1 MDISTLL
8 NLINYIFVLIFGII
22 VSFYFADIRLEDN
35 HKLFIYTT
43 LTFALFQAVC
53 YLLLGQNVL
62 YKSYPFLIHI
72 PLILVIRFVCHKN
85 IYISSIAVLSAY
97 LMCTPRKWFGTA
109 AAYIF
114 KDIPMISDIVTIIIT
129 IPLIFIVIKY
139 ISPYI
144 IRLKNESK
152 TIISMFFLLP
162 LTYYIL
168 EYAFTVYTD
177 LLYRGEAVV
186 IEFMDSFIVIL
197 YFILSTVI
205 LALLNKKNT
214 AERENIILLSAAAQ
228 AEKEIAQLSD
238 YQKQAAIYRHDLR
251 HHMNFIQSCLNDNS
265 YAQAQDYIREICTSL
280 NNSQITRYCANEAV
294 NLILS
299 SYIAKADKYNI
310 TTQVS
315 VTAANLADYKPTD
328 LCSLFANALENAIN
342 ACKLLQTA
350 RTSINNSYSSISDT
364 TSDYNSGCTSDY
376 GEINSNRIITVKVF
390 DKNNKLCINITNT
403 YAIEP
408 VFVNNTPVSD
418 KAGHGIGIRSIISV
432 IEKYNGVY
440 DFFTEDGLFYF
451 QACI

>member
-1 MDISTLL
+1 
-8 NLINYIFVLIFGII
+8 
-22 VSFYFADIRLEDN
+22 
-35 HKLFIYTT
+35 
-43 LTFALFQAVC
+43 
-53 YLLLGQNVL
+53 
-62 YKSYPFLIHI
+62 
-72 PLILVIRFVCHKN
+72 
-85 IYISSIAVLSAY
+85 
-97 LMCTPRKWFGTA
+97 MCTPRKWFGTA

-214 AERENIILLSAAAQ
+214 AERENIILLAAAAQ

-280 NNSQITRYCANEAV
+280 NNSQITRTALMKLSTLYY
-294 NLILS
+294 LPILP
-299 SYIAKADKYNI
+299 KLTNI
-310 TTQVS
+310 ISPHKCQ
-315 VTAANLADYKPTD
+315 LLPPT
-328 LCSLFANALENAIN
+328 
-342 ACKLLQTA
+342 LL
-350 RTSINNSYSSISDT
+350 T
-364 TSDYNSGCTSDY
+364 TSQLT
-376 GEINSNRIITVKVF
+376 F
-390 DKNNKLCINITNT
+390 
-403 YAIEP
+403 A
-408 VFVNNTPVSD
+408 
-418 KAGHGIGIRSIISV
+418 
-432 IEKYNGVY
+432 VY
-440 DFFTEDGLFYF
+440 L
-451 QACI
+451 QMHLKMP

>member
-1 MDISTLL
+1 
-8 NLINYIFVLIFGII
+8 
-22 VSFYFADIRLEDN
+22 
-35 HKLFIYTT
+35 
-43 LTFALFQAVC
+43 
-53 YLLLGQNVL
+53 
-62 YKSYPFLIHI
+62 
-72 PLILVIRFVCHKN
+72 
-85 IYISSIAVLSAY
+85 
-97 LMCTPRKWFGTA
+97 MCTPRKWFGTA

-214 AERENIILLSAAAQ
+214 AERENIILLAAAAQ
-228 AEKEIAQLSD
+228 AEKEITQLSD

-310 TTQVS
+310 TTQV
-315 VTAANLADYKPTD
+315 
-328 LCSLFANALENAIN
+328 
-342 ACKLLQTA
+342 
-350 RTSINNSYSSISDT
+350 
-364 TSDYNSGCTSDY
+364 
-376 GEINSNRIITVKVF
+376 
-390 DKNNKLCINITNT
+390 
-403 YAIEP
+403 
-408 VFVNNTPVSD
+408 
-418 KAGHGIGIRSIISV
+418 
-432 IEKYNGVY
+432 
-440 DFFTEDGLFYF
+440 
-451 QACI
+451 

>member
-238 YQKQAAIYRHDLR
+238 YQ
-251 HHMNFIQSCLNDNS
+251 MNFIQSCLNDNS

-315 VTAANLADYKPTD
+315 VTAANLSDYKPTD
-328 LCSLFANALENAIN
+328 LCSLFANAIENAIN
-342 ACKLLQTA
+342 ACKLVQTA
-350 RTSINNSYSSISDT
+350 RTSINNSYNSISDT
-364 TSDYNSGCTSDY
+364 ASDYNSGCTSDY
-376 GEINSNRIITVKVF
+376 GEVNSNRIITVKVF

-403 YAIEP
+403 YAVEP
-408 VFVNNTPVSD
+408 IFVNNTPVSD

-440 DFFTEDGLFYF
+440 DFFTEDGVFYF